1 MKILSI
7 LLVFYVAYNCHAIS
21 DRDLYTINA
30 PGSTSLLKG
39 NEESRLV
46 QLQSPIHFYSEKY
59 DSIYVSSSTSSSSS
73 YSEPPMLLCKEGST
87 SVVIYLDSKMTMMM
101 LTLTPFIAL
110 ILLPAFKKK
119 KKDAREKIKVEITGC

>member
-59 DSIYVSSSTSSSSS
+59 DSIYVSSSTSSSS

-101 LTLTPFIAL
+101 LTLTLIAL
-110 ILLPAFKKK
+110 ILLPAFQKK